1 MSLPENLALPFLTQT
16 EKQTERQTD
25 IQTERRVDEGK
36 TVEPPAEYASRTP
49 LFILQLK
56 NEDALY

>member
-16 EKQTERQTD
+16 EKQTERQMD

-36 TVEPPAEYASRTP
+36 TVELPAEYASSTP